1 MPDKSAISCA
11 YFCIG
16 HFCLW
21 KDVIVPCLTIF
32 FFCSQR
38 LEKTAH
44 PDLKDV
50 GKVQELIKANLQRS
64 KVVQD
69 SVKEAKHHLTNEI
82 FEHKDRV
89 KDIVKK
95 YVSKRQVK
103 KRELS

>member
-1 MPDKSAISCA
+1 MVETEVEFAKKLNAL
-11 YFCIG
+11 
-16 HFCLW
+16 H
-21 KDVIVPCLTIF
+21 K
-32 FFCSQR
+32 R

-44 PDLKDV
+44 PDLKDL

-64 KVVQD
+64 RVVQD
-69 SVKEAKHHLTNEI
+69 SVKEAKQHLTNEI